1 MADLPAILT
10 VLDDLVA
17 IRTVPGEKNAE
28 WLRYVSAR
36 LAAIGAEIAEVPSPA
51 GERTGLIA
59 SIGPDRPGG
68 LVLSGHL
75 DVVSAD
81 GQSWTSDPFR
91 LRRTENRVY
100 GRGTTDMKGFV
111 ACAIAVFEEAAR
123 GDLSHPVHIAL
134 SADEETAC
142 QSARSLAAHIA
153 KNLPPP
159 RGVLVG
165 EPTALRPSNGQ
176 KGSYTYAV
184 DVTGRAAHASMPE
197 LGVSA
202 TAIAARLMTWIEDQ
216 SARVYGPETTSHSVG
231 VVEGG
236 TASNIIAGHCRFEWD
251 IRLAAGDR
259 LDQIEQAFHTEVERL
274 LVPHRENAA
283 EVDVRLQ
290 QTADFPG
297 FLTAP
302 DHPFVKE
309 CLMASDA
316 GDPQAFPAGSEG
328 GIYSAAGLPVV
339 IMGPGDLAQAH
350 IADEFLEIEQ
360 LESCAVQLRR
370 LMGMQ

>member
-1 MADLPAILT
+1 MRKPPASP
-10 VLDDLVA
+10 
-17 IRTVPGEKNAE
+17 PGA
-28 WLRYVSAR
+28 
-36 LAAIGAEIAEVPSPA
+36 
-51 GERTGLIA
+51 
-59 SIGPDRPGG
+59 
-68 LVLSGHL
+68 
-75 DVVSAD
+75 
-81 GQSWTSDPFR
+81 
-91 LRRTENRVY
+91 LRRISPRTSRP
-100 GRGTTDMKGFV
+100 R
-111 ACAIAVFEEAAR
+111 
-123 GDLSHPVHIAL
+123 
-134 SADEETAC
+134 
-142 QSARSLAAHIA
+142 
-153 KNLPPP
+153 

-165 EPTALRPSNGQ
+165 EPTTLRPSNGQ
-176 KGSYTYAV
+176 KGSYTYEV

-197 LGVSA
+197 LGISA

-274 LVPHRENAA
+274 LVPHRENAT
-283 EVDVRLQ
+283 EVHVRLH
-290 QTADFPG
+290 QTANFPG

-328 GIYSAAGLPVV
+328 GIYSAAGLPVGHPRAWRPCP
-339 IMGPGDLAQAH
+339 GPH
-350 IADEFLEIEQ
+350 
-360 LESCAVQLRR
+360 CR
-370 LMGMQ
+370 